1 MQSENK
7 EELSFLVIINFSLM
21 LMMIGFNVWNWYLAC
36 SGITTVEFTKRFHLA
51 NENVY
56 DYSYNSVADN
66 LFVIFGT
73 HKFIR
78 ILSPSIRALPFSG
91 IEFSFQQKEAG
102 YDENGV
108 IWNDSSD
115 DEEAPRV
122 QEVQMTG
129 VRTEQHKTGSL
140 IVEPENCPETAI

>member
-1 MQSENK
+1 
-7 EELSFLVIINFSLM
+7 M